1 MPTWRLVNLDI
12 PEAEVLADMAGIQDD
27 LEAVQSIC
35 DLLLQGIKLTGNASE
50 FILPD
55 ALLSAA
61 LVRYA
66 RIFSK
71 GGVRAKEVPISLKA
85 SIPPT
90 LLEKHKWFIECRNK
104 HIARSIN
111 AFETNQVMA
120 RLVPEEIGPKGISD
134 ISVQRQRLL
143 SLGSEKI
150 ADLKTLCGHL
160 LTFLE
165 ALIAKEKSKVIKVAK
180 KIPVEQLY
188 SQKLSPRPFPKDGDV
203 TKPRKAK

>member
-1 MPTWRLVNLDI
+1 MATWRLINLDI
-12 PEAEVLADMAGIQDD
+12 KEAEVLADMAGIQDD
-27 LEAVQSIC
+27 LEAIQGIC
-35 DLLLQGIKLTGNASE
+35 DLLLKGIKLTGDTSD

-85 SIPPT
+85 SLSAS

-104 HIARSIN
+104 YTVRSIN
-111 AFETNQVMA
+111 VFEDNQVMA
-120 RLVPEEIGPKGISD
+120 RLIPEERGTKGIAE
-134 ISVQRQRLL
+134 ISVERQRLV

-150 ADLKTLCGHL
+150 RELETLCSRQL
-160 LTFLE
+160 SVLE
-165 ALIAKEKSKVIKVAK
+165 ELIAKEKIKVLEAAK
-180 KIPVEQLY
+180 KIPIERLY
-188 SQKLSPRPFPKDGDV
+188 SQELTTRSFPKDGDV
-203 TKPRKAK
+203 KRPRKAK